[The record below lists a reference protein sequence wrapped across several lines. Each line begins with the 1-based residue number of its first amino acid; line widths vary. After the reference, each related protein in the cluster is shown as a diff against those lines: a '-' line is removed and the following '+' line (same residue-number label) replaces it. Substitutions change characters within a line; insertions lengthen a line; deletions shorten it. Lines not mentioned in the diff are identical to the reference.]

1 MKALHGIWEWTEAD
15 AAQTKAR
22 IERRLRAA
30 LALLE
35 AER

>member
-1 MKALHGIWEWTEAD
+1 MKALQGIWEWTEAE
-15 AAQTKAR
+15 AAEAKAR